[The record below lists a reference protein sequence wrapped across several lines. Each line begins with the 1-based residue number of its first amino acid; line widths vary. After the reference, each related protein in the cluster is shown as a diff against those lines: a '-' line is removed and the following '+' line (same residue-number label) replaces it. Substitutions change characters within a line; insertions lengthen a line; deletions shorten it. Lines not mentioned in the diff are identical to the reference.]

1 MIQDRAKELARLYSK
16 HAPRKEHSGAVNG
29 HKPPATSSKGDEEI
43 IEKICSERGGKF
55 EKLMRGDLSDYGNDH
70 SRADDAFVHK
80 LWSYTQDPEQIKR
93 IHASSGLHRPEK
105 SGRRFD
111 YLELSLR
118 RAERNV
124 TWFYQWPEQTP
135 KVGVGEAG
143 NHSAV
148 SRDGVPAERKIRF
161 RTARE
166 VAAATP
172 AKTEWLA
179 YPYLAKGVITEV
191 DGKIKAGGKTTW
203 ISHVAACVLEGA
215 PFMGEP
221 TTRTKVL
228 FLTEQQPA
236 SFRKVLE
243 RAGLTMQEDLYILP
257 WHEVAGMPWSEVA
270 GHATEKAVELGAGA
284 IMVDTLGQFAG
295 LRGDREND
303 AGAAQEAMMPLQVAA
318 ARGLAIVLTRHER
331 KGGGEVGESGRGS
344 SAFGGAVDII
354 LSIRRAEGNVR
365 PTVRVIESLSRFEE
379 TPDKLVIEL
388 TPQGYRSLGD
398 ATAFAEKEAREA
410 ILDIMPAK
418 AENAITMGD
427 LVDKAKE
434 HDVKRT
440 TAQETVLALIEQGT
454 VMRIGAGKKGDP
466 YLHFLSAGTLSLN
479 TSERN
484 KEQEEQSAPVH
495 GNHSAET
502 PGGTGRKNVSPE
514 EPPSVDVDSVNH
526 VHREQLTVVEV
537 LEEIARPG
545 SEAGQGVE
553 LLRNGEFSE
562 EEAVEW
568 VTKAILHDRSGSW
581 VGWERHA
588 SATREALRR
597 KEHEDD

>member
-1 MIQDRAKELARLYSK
+1 MIRERAKELARLYSE
-16 HAPRKEHSGAVNG
+16 HAPREEHGGDANG
-29 HKPPATSSKGDEEI
+29 HRAPAASSKSDEEI

-55 EKLMRGDLSDYGNDH
+55 EMLMGGDLSDYDGDH

-80 LWSYTQDPEQIKR
+80 LWSYTQDPEQVKR
-93 IHASSGLHRPEK
+93 IHAMSGLHRPEK

-111 YLELSLR
+111 YLERSIT
-118 RAERNV
+118 RAQRNV
-124 TWFYQWPEQTP
+124 TWFYEWPEKAF
-135 KVGVGEAG
+135 KVGMGGAE

-148 SRDGVPAERKIRF
+148 SRDGVPAEGKIRF

-172 AKTEWLA
+172 AETEWIA
-179 YPYLAKGVITEV
+179 YPYVATGAITEV

-203 ISHVAACVLEGA
+203 ISHMAACVLEGA

-221 TTRTKVL
+221 TTKTKIL
-228 FLTEQQPA
+228 FLTEQQPT

-243 RAGLTMQEDLYILP
+243 RAGLTMREDLYILP

-270 GHATEKAVELGAGA
+270 RHATEKALELGAGV

-303 AGAAQEAMMPLQVAA
+303 AGAAQEAMRPLQVAA
-318 ARGLAIVLTRHER
+318 SRGLAVVLTRHER

-344 SAFGGAVDII
+344 SAYGGAVDII

-388 TPQGYRSLGD
+388 TPDGYRSLGD
-398 ATAFAEKEAREA
+398 ATAFAEKEARQA

-418 AENAITMGD
+418 VENAITMRD
-427 LVDKAKE
+427 LVDKVKD

-440 TAQETVLALIEQGT
+440 AAQETILTLIAEGT
-454 VMRIGAGKKGDP
+454 VTRIGAGKKGDP
-466 YLHFLSAGTLSLN
+466 YLQFLSAGTPSSY
-479 TSERN
+479 TAEGN
-484 KEQEEQSAPVH
+484 KEQEKQSTPVQ
-495 GNHSAET
+495 GKHSAET
-502 PGGTGRKNVSPE
+502 PAGSARKKDSPE
-514 EPPSVDVDSVNH
+514 KPPSVNVDSVNH

-553 LLRNGEFSE
+553 LLRNGEIGE
-562 EEAVEW
+562 EDAVEW
-568 VTKAILHDRSGSW
+568 ITKAILHRRSESW
-581 VGWERHA
+581 AGWEQHA
-588 SATREALRR
+588 AATREALERR
-597 KEHEDD
+597 ERDDD

>member
-1 MIQDRAKELARLYSK
+1 MIRDRAKELARLYSE
-16 HAPRKEHSGAVNG
+16 HAPREEHGRDANG
-29 HKPPATSSKGDEEI
+29 HKPPTASSKSDEEVI
-43 IEKICSERGGKF
+43 VKIRSERGRKF
-55 EKLMRGDLSDYGNDH
+55 ERLMRGDLSDYDGDH
-70 SRADDAFVHK
+70 SKADDAFVHK
-80 LWSYTQDPEQIKR
+80 VFAYTQDPEQIKR

-111 YLELSLR
+111 YLERSIR

-124 TWFYQWPEQTP
+124 TWFYEWPGKTF
-135 KVGVGEAG
+135 KVGVGGAE

-172 AKTEWLA
+172 AETEWIA
-179 YPYLAKGVITEV
+179 YPYLASGAITEV

-203 ISHVAACVLEGA
+203 ISHMAACVLEGA

-221 TTRTKVL
+221 TTRTKML

-243 RAGLTMQEDLYILP
+243 RAGLTLQEDLYILP

-270 GHATEKAVELGAGA
+270 HHATEKALELGAGA
-284 IMVDTLGQFAG
+284 ILIDTLGQFAG

-303 AGAAQEAMMPLQVAA
+303 AGAAQAAMQPLQEAA
-318 ARGLAIVLTRHER
+318 ARGLAVVLTRHER

-354 LSIRRAEGNVR
+354 LSIRRSEGNVR
-365 PTVRVIESLSRFEE
+365 PSVRVIESLSRFEV
-379 TPDKLVIEL
+379 TPGRLVIEL
-388 TPQGYRSLGD
+388 TPEGYRSLGD

-440 TAQETVLALIEQGT
+440 AAQEALHALMEQGT

-466 YLHFLSAGTLSLN
+466 YLHFLSAGTLSLD
-479 TSERN
+479 TAGRN
-484 KEQEEQSAPVH
+484 KEQEEQSTPVH
-495 GNHSAET
+495 EKHSAET
-502 PGGTGRKNVSPE
+502 PAGSGRKNYSPE
-514 EPPSVDVDSVNH
+514 MPPSVNVDSLNH
-526 VHREQLTVVEV
+526 VHREQLTIVEV

-545 SEAGQGVE
+545 SEAGQGVK
-553 LLRNGEFSE
+553 LLRNGEIGE
-562 EEAVEW
+562 EDAVEW
-568 VTKAILHDRSGSW
+568 ITKAILHRRSESW
-581 VGWERHA
+581 VGWEQHA
-588 SATREALRR
+588 SATREALERSER
-597 KEHEDD
+597 DDD